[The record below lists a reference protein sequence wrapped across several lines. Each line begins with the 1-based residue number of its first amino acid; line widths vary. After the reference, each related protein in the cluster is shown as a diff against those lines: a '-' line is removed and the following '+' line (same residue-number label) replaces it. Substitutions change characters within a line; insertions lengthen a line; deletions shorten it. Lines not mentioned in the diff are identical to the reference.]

1 MPLHSACGASL
12 DLLPNAVL
20 LYTMSLVDVKT
31 VVLLS
36 RVCKRFYQLHRDGS
50 IWKNVDLPE
59 SVFGGY
65 YHLNSHVLKKVISN
79 LLCLSTRKVTLSS
92 RWRNKLIVTTAVLD
106 ELFTKCPQLKE
117 IILHGCDLSLV
128 SVWNQLSLHN

>member
-1 MPLHSACGASL
+1 MPLYSACGASL

-20 LYTMSLVDVKT
+20 LYIMSLVDVKT

-36 RVCKRFYQLHRDGS
+36 RVCKRFYQLHSDGS
-50 IWKNVDLPE
+50 IWRNVPE

-92 RWRNKLIVTTAVLD
+92 RWRNKFIVTTAVLD

-117 IILHGCDLSLV
+117 TILHGCDLSLV